1 MAFSGDLEYLSIVD
15 VIQLLHTTRKT
26 GNLKIAGRK
35 GEIALVFND
44 GYIIGASHY
53 DTGTRTGAV
62 LVEAKVITP
71 EQLERAL
78 AIQTQ
83 AGTARR
89 PLIATLL
96 ENGMVDKDAAYR
108 GLETL
113 IELTIVEI
121 LTWKKGT
128 FNLDTDTC
136 SVCDEFRYFPDKLQ
150 EEMNLS
156 TEHVLMDALRI
167 YDEKKRDGLIIDEE
181 LPEETQPIVS
191 ADNSPAISADDLGLG
206 DLDTIK
212 RKRPTFHEALKD
224 QPAVSQP
231 PTPAQVLKEAMGQ
244 LKKVTSL
251 PDTALIMLKTV
262 GALFPRALTLV
273 VWEKE
278 LVAERSIGITTPAST
293 GPGATL
299 GFKVPLT
306 AGSLFSFVLDKGH
319 LFYGKSQ
326 DHTLQEQL
334 YPAIRPPAQPTVL
347 ILPLKIGKRVVSVT
361 YADFA
366 DQPATEVPIDLLA
379 SCAEYAGLSIESALS
394 HAQQTAKTT

>member
-1 MAFSGDLEYLSIVD
+1 
-15 VIQLLHTTRKT
+15 
-26 GNLKIAGRK
+26 
-35 GEIALVFND
+35 
-44 GYIIGASHY
+44 
-53 DTGTRTGAV
+53 
-62 LVEAKVITP
+62 
-71 EQLERAL
+71 
-78 AIQTQ
+78 
-83 AGTARR
+83 
-89 PLIATLL
+89 
-96 ENGMVDKDAAYR
+96 
-108 GLETL
+108 
-113 IELTIVEI
+113 
-121 LTWKKGT
+121 
-128 FNLDTDTC
+128 
-136 SVCDEFRYFPDKLQ
+136 
-150 EEMNLS
+150 
-156 TEHVLMDALRI
+156 
-167 YDEKKRDGLIIDEE
+167 
-181 LPEETQPIVS
+181 
-191 ADNSPAISADDLGLG
+191 
-206 DLDTIK
+206 
-212 RKRPTFHEALKD
+212 
-224 QPAVSQP
+224 
-231 PTPAQVLKEAMGQ
+231 MGQ